1 VLRRTVSIAVPAGGF
16 FDGNDQASPE
26 QRRAFLMDVLQ
37 SSAARQPADSAEEQA
52 LTNEQVVWRADAAA
66 FRTSGMTPASKTMQH
81 RPISSAI
88 C

>member
-1 VLRRTVSIAVPAGGF
+1 MTITEANHACSSGAMRTVSATMHTGGF

-52 LTNEQVVWRADAAA
+52 LTDEQV
-66 FRTSGMTPASKTMQH
+66 M
-81 RPISSAI
+81 
-88 C
+88 